1 MTEIASRAQLRMS
14 FLRWAVVMVPLVLF
28 LGFLSGRSV
37 PTGAENGWYAMLAK
51 PALTPPDWVF
61 PVAWAV
67 LYVLQGLALAM
78 ILHARGARA
87 RNLAIALFV
96 VQLLLNLAWTPIFF
110 GAHEVVLA
118 LDVIVAMLVVA
129 IATTVAF
136 GRIRPAA
143 AWLMVPYLAWI
154 CFAGM
159 LTLGIHQLNPDAEDL
174 VPSGASTQIE
184 L

>member
-1 MTEIASRAQLRMS
+1 MTQIASKEQLRMS
-14 FLRWAVVMVPLVLF
+14 FLRWVVVTVPLVLF
-28 LGFLSGRSV
+28 LGFLSGRMV
-37 PTGAENGWYAMLAK
+37 PSGSENAWYAMLQK

-78 ILHARGARA
+78 ILHARGAR
-87 RNLAIALFV
+87 RRGIAIVLFV
-96 VQLLLNLAWTPIFF
+96 IQLILNLAWTPIFF
-110 GAHEVVLA
+110 GMHQVLLA
-118 LDVIVAMLVVA
+118 LDLIVAMLVAA
-129 IATTVAF
+129 IATTIVF
-136 GRIRPAA
+136 GRIRRAA

-159 LTLGIHQLNPDAEDL
+159 LTLGIDQLNPGAESL
-174 VPSGASTQIE
+174 VPSGATTQIE